1 MGQRESE
8 LLGEKLFYVGTFDI
22 VRLLDFDNFEDLVRS
37 IRMPHLERV
46 WDVTYMD

>member
-8 LLGEKLFYVGTFDI
+8 LLGEKLFNVGAFDI

-37 IRMPHLERV
+37 IRMLHLERV
-46 WDVTYMD
+46 WDVTHMD

>member
-8 LLGEKLFYVGTFDI
+8 FLGEKLFYVWAFDI

-37 IRMPHLERV
+37 IRMLHLERV
-46 WDVTYMD
+46 TYMD